1 MVRVLVVDDSTF
13 MRSAIAAL
21 LEKDPEI
28 SVCGTAKDGQDCL
41 AKAAQLQPDIITLD
55 VEMPRMDGLTTLKE
69 LMRTNPLPVLMVSS
83 LTAEGAETTLKAL
96 EYGAL
101 DFIAKVSGADQED
114 FGTELR
120 HKVKS
125 IARRK
130 AFLRL
135 RYTRTNLESGRS
147 GVTGVAGLSAPA
159 TGVAGNAVA
168 GAGMTRGVKTA
179 LSAGRSA
186 TVPLGGHAGG
196 GATGNGQRP
205 STRPAAPVFP
215 SAAAS
220 HAGGTGSASAS
231 PAFSST
237 AAAHAGGASSASAS
251 TIIHPC
257 TGTHDIV
264 VIGVSTGGP
273 PVVQKIL
280 SSLPADFPACILV
293 AQHMPASFTGP
304 FAKRL
309 DGVCRLKVTEA
320 VNGDKIQNGRAY
332 VCPGGKHIGIQMRGP
347 LPEVLVTTEPTSALY
362 KPSVNVL
369 METAGN
375 GLGRRVL
382 GVMLTGMGSDGC
394 DGARVLKQRGGYLIA
409 QNEASCVVYGMPK
422 AVVDAGLADQILD
435 VEDIAKAIMACVKGC

>member
-1 MVRVLVVDDSTF
+1 
-13 MRSAIAAL
+13 MRSAIVAL

-28 SVCGTAKDGQDCL
+28 TVCGTAKDGQDCL
-41 AKAAQLQPDIITLD
+41 AKVAQLQPDIITLD

-69 LMRTNPLPVLMVSS
+69 LMRANPLPVLMVSS

-114 FGTELR
+114 FGVELR

-135 RYTRTNLESGRS
+135 RYTRTSLE
-147 GVTGVAGLSAPA
+147 
-159 TGVAGNAVA
+159 
-168 GAGMTRGVKTA
+168 
-179 LSAGRSA
+179 AGRSSPPSSS
-186 TVPLGGHAGG
+186 VGGSSSSSSLG
-196 GATGNGQRP
+196 
-205 STRPAAPVFP
+205 SSAARSSSLSSGLGRTSGTSSLTSG

-220 HAGGTGSASAS
+220 RQSATARPSLRTSATAAGSSAAAPAGGIIRPCS
-231 PAFSST
+231 
-237 AAAHAGGASSASAS
+237 GA
-251 TIIHPC
+251 
-257 TGTHDIV
+257 HDIV

-280 SSLPADFPACILV
+280 SALPANFPACILV
-293 AQHMPASFTGP
+293 AQHMPATFTGP

-309 DGVCRLKVTEA
+309 DSVCQISVTEA
-320 VNGDKIQNGRAY
+320 ANGDKIQNGHAY

-394 DGARVLKQRGGYLIA
+394 EGAKVLKQRGGYLIA

-435 VEDIAKAIMACVKGC
+435 ADDIAKAIMACVKG

>member
-1 MVRVLVVDDSTF
+1 
-13 MRSAIAAL
+13 MRSAIVAL

-28 SVCGTAKDGQDCL
+28 TVCGTAKDGQDCL
-41 AKAAQLQPDIITLD
+41 AKVAQLQPDIITLD
-55 VEMPRMDGLTTLKE
+55 VEMPRMDGLATLKE

-101 DFIAKVSGADQED
+101 DFIAKVSGAEQED
-114 FGTELR
+114 FGVELR

-135 RYTRTNLESGRS
+135 RYTRTSLESGRS
-147 GVTGVAGLSAPA
+147 SSLSS
-159 TGVAGNAVA
+159 
-168 GAGMTRGVKTA
+168 
-179 LSAGRSA
+179 SAG
-186 TVPLGGHAGG
+186 
-196 GATGNGQRP
+196 
-205 STRPAAPVFP
+205 
-215 SAAAS
+215 
-220 HAGGTGSASAS
+220 
-231 PAFSST
+231 
-237 AAAHAGGASSASAS
+237 SSASSLGSSAARPSSLSSGLGRTSGTSSLTSGAS
-251 TIIHPC
+251 AASRQGATARPTLRTSATAAGTSAATPAGGIIRPC

-280 SSLPADFPACILV
+280 SALPANFPACILV
-293 AQHMPASFTGP
+293 AQHMPATFTGP

-309 DGVCRLKVTEA
+309 DSVCQITVTEA
-320 VNGDKIQNGRAY
+320 ANGDKIQNGHAY

-394 DGARVLKQRGGYLIA
+394 EGAKVLKQRGGYLIA

-435 VEDIAKAIMACVKGC
+435 ADDIAKAIMACVKG

>member
-1 MVRVLVVDDSTF
+1 
-13 MRSAIAAL
+13 MRSAIVAL

-28 SVCGTAKDGQDCL
+28 TVCGTAKDGQDCL
-41 AKAAQLQPDIITLD
+41 VKVAQLQPDIITLD
-55 VEMPRMDGLTTLKE
+55 VEMPRMDGLATLKE
-69 LMRTNPLPVLMVSS
+69 LMRTSPLPVLMVSS

-114 FGTELR
+114 FGVELR

-135 RYTRTNLESGRS
+135 RYTRTNLE
-147 GVTGVAGLSAPA
+147 
-159 TGVAGNAVA
+159 
-168 GAGMTRGVKTA
+168 
-179 LSAGRSA
+179 AGRS
-186 TVPLGGHAGG
+186 TSPSSSAGTSSSSSFG
-196 GATGNGQRP
+196 SARP
-205 STRPAAPVFP
+205 SSLSSGLSRTSGTSSLSGSTSLSSRQSATSRP
-215 SAAAS
+215 SLR
-220 HAGGTGSASAS
+220 SAS
-231 PAFSST
+231 PAAGAS
-237 AAAHAGGASSASAS
+237 APAAGG
-251 TIIHPC
+251 IIRPC
-257 TGTHDIV
+257 SGAHDIV

-280 SSLPADFPACILV
+280 SALPANFPACILV
-293 AQHMPASFTGP
+293 AQHMPATFTGP

-309 DGVCRLKVTEA
+309 DSVCQISVTEA
-320 VNGDKIQNGRAY
+320 ANGDKIQNGHAY

-394 DGARVLKQRGGYLIA
+394 EGAKVLKQRGGYLIA

-435 VEDIAKAIMACVKGC
+435 VDDIAKAIMACVKG

>member
-13 MRSAIAAL
+13 MRSAIVAL

-28 SVCGTAKDGQDCL
+28 TVCGTAKDGQDCL
-41 AKAAQLQPDIITLD
+41 AKVAQLQPDIITLD
-55 VEMPRMDGLTTLKE
+55 VEMPRMDGLATLKE
-69 LMRTNPLPVLMVSS
+69 LMRTSPLPVLMVSS

-101 DFIAKVSGADQED
+101 DFIAKVSGAEQED
-114 FGTELR
+114 FGVELR

-135 RYTRTNLESGRS
+135 RYTRTSLESGRS
-147 GVTGVAGLSAPA
+147 SSLSS
-159 TGVAGNAVA
+159 
-168 GAGMTRGVKTA
+168 
-179 LSAGRSA
+179 SAG
-186 TVPLGGHAGG
+186 
-196 GATGNGQRP
+196 
-205 STRPAAPVFP
+205 
-215 SAAAS
+215 
-220 HAGGTGSASAS
+220 
-231 PAFSST
+231 
-237 AAAHAGGASSASAS
+237 SSASSLGSSGARPSSLSSGLGRTSGTSSLTSGAS
-251 TIIHPC
+251 AASRQGATARPTLRTSATAAGTSAATPAGGIIRPC

-280 SSLPADFPACILV
+280 SALPANFPACILV
-293 AQHMPASFTGP
+293 AQHMPATFTGP

-309 DGVCRLKVTEA
+309 DSVCQITVTEA
-320 VNGDKIQNGRAY
+320 ANGDKIQNGHAY

-394 DGARVLKQRGGYLIA
+394 EGAKVLKQRGGYLIA

-435 VEDIAKAIMACVKGC
+435 ADDIAKAIMACVKG

>member
-1 MVRVLVVDDSTF
+1 
-13 MRSAIAAL
+13 MRSAIVAL

-28 SVCGTAKDGQDCL
+28 TVCGTAKDGQDCL
-41 AKAAQLQPDIITLD
+41 AKVAQLQPDIITLD
-55 VEMPRMDGLTTLKE
+55 VEMPRMDGLATLKE

-101 DFIAKVSGADQED
+101 DFIAKVSGAEQED
-114 FGTELR
+114 FGVELR

-135 RYTRTNLESGRS
+135 RYTRTSLESGRS
-147 GVTGVAGLSAPA
+147 SPLSS
-159 TGVAGNAVA
+159 
-168 GAGMTRGVKTA
+168 
-179 LSAGRSA
+179 SAG
-186 TVPLGGHAGG
+186 
-196 GATGNGQRP
+196 
-205 STRPAAPVFP
+205 
-215 SAAAS
+215 
-220 HAGGTGSASAS
+220 
-231 PAFSST
+231 
-237 AAAHAGGASSASAS
+237 SSASSLGSSAARPSSLSSGLGRTSGTSSLTSGAS
-251 TIIHPC
+251 AASRQSATARPTLRTSATAAGTSAATPAGGIIRPC

-280 SSLPADFPACILV
+280 SALPANFPACILV
-293 AQHMPASFTGP
+293 AQHMPATFTGP

-309 DGVCRLKVTEA
+309 DSVCQITVTEA
-320 VNGDKIQNGRAY
+320 ANGDKIQNGHAY

-394 DGARVLKQRGGYLIA
+394 EGAKVLKQRGGYLIA

-435 VEDIAKAIMACVKGC
+435 ADDIAKAIMACVKG

>member
-1 MVRVLVVDDSTF
+1 
-13 MRSAIAAL
+13 MRSAIVAL

-28 SVCGTAKDGQDCL
+28 TVCGTAKDGRDCL
-41 AKAAQLQPDIITLD
+41 DKVAQLQPDIITLD

-69 LMRTNPLPVLMVSS
+69 LMKTNPLPVLMVSS

-114 FGTELR
+114 FGVELR

-125 IARRK
+125 ISRRK

-135 RYTRTNLESGRS
+135 RYTRTNLE
-147 GVTGVAGLSAPA
+147 
-159 TGVAGNAVA
+159 
-168 GAGMTRGVKTA
+168 
-179 LSAGRSA
+179 AGRSSSLSSSSA
-186 TVPLGGHAGG
+186 GSGLSGSGGTARPSGLTSSLGRSSVTSSLSGSTTSTLRQSGTASRPLRSTSSLT
-196 GATGNGQRP
+196 GATSSQ
-205 STRPAAPVFP
+205 S
-215 SAAAS
+215 SAAS
-220 HAGGTGSASAS
+220 
-231 PAFSST
+231 
-237 AAAHAGGASSASAS
+237 
-251 TIIHPC
+251 IIRPC
-257 TGTHDIV
+257 TGSHDIV

-280 SSLPADFPACILV
+280 SALPANFPACILV
-293 AQHMPASFTGP
+293 AQHMPATFTGP

-309 DGVCRLKVTEA
+309 DSVCQISVTEA
-320 VNGDKIQNGRAY
+320 VNGDKIQNGHAY

-347 LPEVLVTTEPTSALY
+347 LPEVLVTPEPTSALY

-394 DGARVLKQRGGYLIA
+394 EGAKVLKQKGGYLIA

-435 VEDIAKAIMACVKGC
+435 VDDIAKAIMACVKG

>member
-1 MVRVLVVDDSTF
+1 
-13 MRSAIAAL
+13 MRSAIVAL

-28 SVCGTAKDGQDCL
+28 TVCGTAKDGQDCL
-41 AKAAQLQPDIITLD
+41 AKVAQLQPDIITLD
-55 VEMPRMDGLTTLKE
+55 VEMPRMDGLATLKE

-101 DFIAKVSGADQED
+101 DFIAKVSGAEQED
-114 FGTELR
+114 FGVELR

-135 RYTRTNLESGRS
+135 RYTRTSLESGRS
-147 GVTGVAGLSAPA
+147 SSLSS
-159 TGVAGNAVA
+159 
-168 GAGMTRGVKTA
+168 
-179 LSAGRSA
+179 SAG
-186 TVPLGGHAGG
+186 
-196 GATGNGQRP
+196 
-205 STRPAAPVFP
+205 
-215 SAAAS
+215 
-220 HAGGTGSASAS
+220 
-231 PAFSST
+231 
-237 AAAHAGGASSASAS
+237 SSASSLGSSAARPSSLSSGLGRTSGTSSLTSGAS
-251 TIIHPC
+251 AASRQGATARPTLRTSATAAGTSAATPAGGIIRPC

-280 SSLPADFPACILV
+280 SALPANFPACILV
-293 AQHMPASFTGP
+293 AQHMPATFTGP

-309 DGVCRLKVTEA
+309 DSVCQIMVTEA
-320 VNGDKIQNGRAY
+320 ANGDKIQNGHAY

-394 DGARVLKQRGGYLIA
+394 EGAKVLKQRGGYLIA

-435 VEDIAKAIMACVKGC
+435 ADDIAKAIMACVKG

>member
-1 MVRVLVVDDSTF
+1 
-13 MRSAIAAL
+13 MRSAIVAL

-28 SVCGTAKDGQDCL
+28 TVCGTAKDGRDCL
-41 AKAAQLQPDIITLD
+41 DKVAQLQPDIITLD

-114 FGTELR
+114 FGVELR

-125 IARRK
+125 ISRRK

-135 RYTRTNLESGRS
+135 RYTRTNLEAGRS
-147 GVTGVAGLSAPA
+147 SSLSSSSAGSGTSAFGATALPSGLSTGLGRPSATTGSLSGSATSSLRQNGASRPLRSAVAPA
-159 TGVAGNAVA
+159 TP
-168 GAGMTRGVKTA
+168 GASGF
-179 LSAGRSA
+179 SS
-186 TVPLGGHAGG
+186 
-196 GATGNGQRP
+196 
-205 STRPAAPVFP
+205 
-215 SAAAS
+215 SAAS
-220 HAGGTGSASAS
+220 
-231 PAFSST
+231 
-237 AAAHAGGASSASAS
+237 
-251 TIIHPC
+251 IIRPC
-257 TGTHDIV
+257 SGTHDIV

-280 SSLPADFPACILV
+280 SALPANFPACILV
-293 AQHMPASFTGP
+293 AQHMPATFTGP

-309 DGVCRLKVTEA
+309 DSVCQISVTEA
-320 VNGDKIQNGRAY
+320 VNGDKIQNGHAY

-347 LPEVLVTTEPTSALY
+347 LPEVLVTTEPASALY

-394 DGARVLKQRGGYLIA
+394 EGAKVLKQRGGYLIA

-435 VEDIAKAIMACVKGC
+435 ADDIAKAIMACVKG

>member
-1 MVRVLVVDDSTF
+1 
-13 MRSAIAAL
+13 MRSAIVAL

-28 SVCGTAKDGQDCL
+28 TVCGTAKDGQDCL
-41 AKAAQLQPDIITLD
+41 AKVAQLQPDIITLD
-55 VEMPRMDGLTTLKE
+55 VEMPRMDGLATLKE

-101 DFIAKVSGADQED
+101 DFIAKVSGAEQED
-114 FGTELR
+114 FGVELR

-135 RYTRTNLESGRS
+135 RYTRTSLESGRS
-147 GVTGVAGLSAPA
+147 SPLSS
-159 TGVAGNAVA
+159 
-168 GAGMTRGVKTA
+168 
-179 LSAGRSA
+179 SAG
-186 TVPLGGHAGG
+186 
-196 GATGNGQRP
+196 
-205 STRPAAPVFP
+205 
-215 SAAAS
+215 
-220 HAGGTGSASAS
+220 
-231 PAFSST
+231 
-237 AAAHAGGASSASAS
+237 SSASSLGSSAARPSSLSSGLGRTSGTSSLTSGAS
-251 TIIHPC
+251 AASRQGATARPTLRTSATAAGTSAATPAGGIIRPC

-280 SSLPADFPACILV
+280 SALPANFPACILV
-293 AQHMPASFTGP
+293 AQHMPATFTGP

-309 DGVCRLKVTEA
+309 DSVCQITVTEA
-320 VNGDKIQNGRAY
+320 ANGDKIQNGHAY

-394 DGARVLKQRGGYLIA
+394 EGAKVLKQRGGYLIA

-435 VEDIAKAIMACVKGC
+435 ADDIAKAIMACVKG

>member
-13 MRSAIAAL
+13 MRSAIVAL

-28 SVCGTAKDGQDCL
+28 TVCGTAKDGRDCL
-41 AKAAQLQPDIITLD
+41 DKVAQLQPDIITLD
-55 VEMPRMDGLTTLKE
+55 VEMPRMDGLATLKE

-114 FGTELR
+114 FGVELR

-125 IARRK
+125 ISRRK

-135 RYTRTNLESGRS
+135 RYTRTNLE
-147 GVTGVAGLSAPA
+147 
-159 TGVAGNAVA
+159 
-168 GAGMTRGVKTA
+168 
-179 LSAGRSA
+179 AGRS
-186 TVPLGGHAGG
+186 TPL
-196 GATGNGQRP
+196 
-205 STRPAAPVFP
+205 
-215 SAAAS
+215 
-220 HAGGTGSASAS
+220 
-231 PAFSST
+231 SSSISSS
-237 AAAHAGGASSASAS
+237 GSSASAFSGTTRTSSLSSGLRTS
-251 TIIHPC
+251 TAGSLSGGVSSLRQSGTSRPLRSTGSAMGAAGTASSVSSGGSIIRPC

-280 SSLPADFPACILV
+280 SALPANFPACILV
-293 AQHMPASFTGP
+293 AQHMPATFTGP

-309 DGVCRLKVTEA
+309 DSVCQITVTEA
-320 VNGDKIQNGRAY
+320 ANGDKIQNGHAY

-347 LPEVLVTTEPTSALY
+347 LPEVLVTPEPTSALY

-394 DGARVLKQRGGYLIA
+394 EGAKVLKQRGGYLIA

-435 VEDIAKAIMACVKGC
+435 ADDIAKAIMACVKG

>member
-1 MVRVLVVDDSTF
+1 
-13 MRSAIAAL
+13 MRSAIVAL

-28 SVCGTAKDGQDCL
+28 TVCGTAKDGQDCL
-41 AKAAQLQPDIITLD
+41 VKVAQLQPDIITLD
-55 VEMPRMDGLTTLKE
+55 VEMPRMDGLATLKE

-101 DFIAKVSGADQED
+101 DFIAKVSGAEQED
-114 FGTELR
+114 FGVELR

-135 RYTRTNLESGRS
+135 RYTRTSLEAGRGTSLSSAAGSSSSSSLGGTRPSSLSSSLSRPSGLSSLSGSASLSSRQSGTSRPSLRS
-147 GVTGVAGLSAPA
+147 SSPAAGASAPA
-159 TGVAGNAVA
+159 
-168 GAGMTRGVKTA
+168 
-179 LSAGRSA
+179 
-186 TVPLGGHAGG
+186 AGG
-196 GATGNGQRP
+196 IIRP
-205 STRPAAPVFP
+205 CS
-215 SAAAS
+215 
-220 HAGGTGSASAS
+220 
-231 PAFSST
+231 
-237 AAAHAGGASSASAS
+237 
-251 TIIHPC
+251 
-257 TGTHDIV
+257 GTHDIV

-280 SSLPADFPACILV
+280 SALPANFPACILV
-293 AQHMPASFTGP
+293 AQHMPATFTGP

-309 DGVCRLKVTEA
+309 DSVCQISVTEA
-320 VNGDKIQNGRAY
+320 ANGDKIQNGHAY

-347 LPEVLVTTEPTSALY
+347 LPEVLVTTEPASALY

-394 DGARVLKQRGGYLIA
+394 EGAKVLKQRGGYLIA

-435 VEDIAKAIMACVKGC
+435 VDDIAKAIMACVKG

>member
-1 MVRVLVVDDSTF
+1 
-13 MRSAIAAL
+13 MRSAIVAL

-28 SVCGTAKDGQDCL
+28 TVCGTAKDGQDCL
-41 AKAAQLQPDIITLD
+41 AKVAQLQPDIITLD
-55 VEMPRMDGLTTLKE
+55 VEMPRMDGLATLKE

-101 DFIAKVSGADQED
+101 DFIAKVSGAEQED
-114 FGTELR
+114 FGVELR

-135 RYTRTNLESGRS
+135 RYTRTSLESGRS
-147 GVTGVAGLSAPA
+147 SSLSS
-159 TGVAGNAVA
+159 
-168 GAGMTRGVKTA
+168 
-179 LSAGRSA
+179 SAG
-186 TVPLGGHAGG
+186 
-196 GATGNGQRP
+196 
-205 STRPAAPVFP
+205 
-215 SAAAS
+215 
-220 HAGGTGSASAS
+220 
-231 PAFSST
+231 
-237 AAAHAGGASSASAS
+237 SSASSLGSSAARPSSLSSGPGRTSGTSSLTSGAS
-251 TIIHPC
+251 AASRQGATARPTLRTSATAAGTSAATPAGGIIRPC

-280 SSLPADFPACILV
+280 SALPANFPACILV
-293 AQHMPASFTGP
+293 AQHMPATFTGP

-309 DGVCRLKVTEA
+309 DSVCQITVTEA
-320 VNGDKIQNGRAY
+320 ANGDKIQNGHAY

-394 DGARVLKQRGGYLIA
+394 EGAKVLKQRGGYLIA

-435 VEDIAKAIMACVKGC
+435 ADDIAKAIMACVKG

>member
-13 MRSAIAAL
+13 MRSAIVAL

-28 SVCGTAKDGQDCL
+28 TVCGTAKDGQDCL
-41 AKAAQLQPDIITLD
+41 AKVAQLQPDIITLD
-55 VEMPRMDGLTTLKE
+55 VEMPRMDGLATLKE

-101 DFIAKVSGADQED
+101 DFIAKVSGAEQED
-114 FGTELR
+114 FGVELR

-135 RYTRTNLESGRS
+135 RYTRTSLESGRS
-147 GVTGVAGLSAPA
+147 SSLSS
-159 TGVAGNAVA
+159 
-168 GAGMTRGVKTA
+168 
-179 LSAGRSA
+179 SAG
-186 TVPLGGHAGG
+186 
-196 GATGNGQRP
+196 
-205 STRPAAPVFP
+205 
-215 SAAAS
+215 
-220 HAGGTGSASAS
+220 
-231 PAFSST
+231 
-237 AAAHAGGASSASAS
+237 SSASSLGSSAARPSSLSSGLGRTSGTSSLTSGAS
-251 TIIHPC
+251 AASRQGATARPTLRTSATAAGTSAATPAGGIIRPC

-280 SSLPADFPACILV
+280 SALPANFPACILV
-293 AQHMPASFTGP
+293 AQHMPATFTGP

-309 DGVCRLKVTEA
+309 DSVCQITVTEA
-320 VNGDKIQNGRAY
+320 ANGDKIQNGHAY

-394 DGARVLKQRGGYLIA
+394 EGAKVLKQRGGYLIA

-435 VEDIAKAIMACVKGC
+435 ADDIAKAIMACVKG

>member
-1 MVRVLVVDDSTF
+1 
-13 MRSAIAAL
+13 MRSAIVAL

-28 SVCGTAKDGQDCL
+28 TVCGTAKDGQDCL
-41 AKAAQLQPDIITLD
+41 AKASQLQPDIITLD

-69 LMRTNPLPVLMVSS
+69 LMRINPLPVLMVSS

-101 DFIAKVSGADQED
+101 DFIAKVSGADQD
-114 FGTELR
+114 AFGVELR

-147 GVTGVAGLSAPA
+147 SGTGTAATAASSATTSTGLSGAGLA
-159 TGVAGNAVA
+159 
-168 GAGMTRGVKTA
+168 
-179 LSAGRSA
+179 
-186 TVPLGGHAGG
+186 AGG
-196 GATGNGQRP
+196 TRTARSGLSSGLGKPSPSSRLGATGSAGAMSRAPARAVARP
-205 STRPAAPVFP
+205 SATTG
-215 SAAAS
+215 AAAS
-220 HAGGTGSASAS
+220 TPGGV
-231 PAFSST
+231 
-237 AAAHAGGASSASAS
+237 
-251 TIIHPC
+251 IRPC
-257 TGTHDIV
+257 SGTHDIV

-280 SSLPADFPACILV
+280 SALPADFPACILV

-309 DGVCRLKVTEA
+309 DGVCSLKVTEA
-320 VNGDKIQNGRAY
+320 VNGDKIQNGHAY

-394 DGARVLKQRGGYLIA
+394 EGAKVLKQRGGYLIA

-435 VEDIAKAIMACVKGC
+435 ADDIAKAIIACVKGC

>member
-1 MVRVLVVDDSTF
+1 
-13 MRSAIAAL
+13 MRSAIVAL

-28 SVCGTAKDGQDCL
+28 TVCGTAKDGQDCL
-41 AKAAQLQPDIITLD
+41 AKVAQLQPDIITLD
-55 VEMPRMDGLTTLKE
+55 VEMPRMDGLATLKE
-69 LMRTNPLPVLMVSS
+69 LMRTSPLPVLMVSS

-114 FGTELR
+114 FGVELR

-135 RYTRTNLESGRS
+135 RYTRTNLEAGRS
-147 GVTGVAGLSAPA
+147 TSPSSAATSSSSSFGSARPSSLSSGLSRTSGTSSLSGSTSLASRQSATAHPSLRSATPAAGASAPA
-159 TGVAGNAVA
+159 
-168 GAGMTRGVKTA
+168 
-179 LSAGRSA
+179 
-186 TVPLGGHAGG
+186 AGG
-196 GATGNGQRP
+196 IIRPCSGA
-205 STRPAAPVFP
+205 
-215 SAAAS
+215 
-220 HAGGTGSASAS
+220 
-231 PAFSST
+231 
-237 AAAHAGGASSASAS
+237 
-251 TIIHPC
+251 
-257 TGTHDIV
+257 HDIV

-280 SSLPADFPACILV
+280 SALPANFPACILV
-293 AQHMPASFTGP
+293 AQHMPATFTGP

-309 DGVCRLKVTEA
+309 DSVCQISVTEA
-320 VNGDKIQNGRAY
+320 ANGDKIQNGHAY

-394 DGARVLKQRGGYLIA
+394 EGAKVLKQRGGYLIA

-435 VEDIAKAIMACVKGC
+435 VDDIAKAIMACVKG

>member
-1 MVRVLVVDDSTF
+1 
-13 MRSAIAAL
+13 MRSAIVAL

-28 SVCGTAKDGQDCL
+28 NVCGTAKDGQDCL
-41 AKAAQLQPDIITLD
+41 VKAAQLQPDIITLD

-101 DFIAKVSGADQED
+101 DFIAKVSGADQEA
-114 FGTELR
+114 FGAELR

-135 RYTRTNLESGRS
+135 RYTRTNLESGRTS
-147 GVTGVAGLSAPA
+147 GSGIGASPTAASGFS
-159 TGVAGNAVA
+159 
-168 GAGMTRGVKTA
+168 GAGMSTGGARSGVSAGLGKTA
-179 LSAGRSA
+179 SAGRLA
-186 TVPLGGHAGG
+186 AAGTT
-196 GATGNGQRP
+196 ALRSPSRLASRP
-205 STRPAAPVFP
+205 PVTSAAPSAVQAGVAAP
-215 SAAAS
+215 S
-220 HAGGTGSASAS
+220 
-231 PAFSST
+231 SSV
-237 AAAHAGGASSASAS
+237 
-251 TIIHPC
+251 IRPC
-257 TGTHDIV
+257 SGTHDIV

-280 SSLPADFPACILV
+280 SALPADFPACILV

-320 VNGDKIQNGRAY
+320 VNGDKIQNGHAY

-382 GVMLTGMGSDGC
+382 GVMLTGMGADGC
-394 DGARVLKQRGGYLIA
+394 EGAKVLKQRGGYLIA

-435 VEDIAKAIMACVKGC
+435 VDDIAKAIIACVKGC

>member
-13 MRSAIAAL
+13 MRSAIVAL

-28 SVCGTAKDGQDCL
+28 TVCGTAKDGQDCL
-41 AKAAQLQPDIITLD
+41 AKVAQLQPDIITLD
-55 VEMPRMDGLTTLKE
+55 VEMPRMDGLATLKE

-114 FGTELR
+114 FGVELR

-135 RYTRTNLESGRS
+135 RYTRTNLEAGRGSPLSSSAGSASSLGSATNSAARPTSLSSGLGRTS
-147 GVTGVAGLSAPA
+147 GVSSLS
-159 TGVAGNAVA
+159 
-168 GAGMTRGVKTA
+168 
-179 LSAGRSA
+179 
-186 TVPLGGHAGG
+186 
-196 GATGNGQRP
+196 
-205 STRPAAPVFP
+205 
-215 SAAAS
+215 
-220 HAGGTGSASAS
+220 GSASAAFRQSTASPRPSLRTSS
-231 PAFSST
+231 PAAGAG
-237 AAAHAGGASSASAS
+237 AAASAGG
-251 TIIHPC
+251 IIRPC
-257 TGTHDIV
+257 SGAHDIV

-280 SSLPADFPACILV
+280 SALPANFPACILV
-293 AQHMPASFTGP
+293 AQHMPATFTGP

-309 DGVCRLKVTEA
+309 DSVCQISVTEA
-320 VNGDKIQNGRAY
+320 ANGDKIQNGHAY

-394 DGARVLKQRGGYLIA
+394 EGAKVLKQRGGYLIA

-435 VEDIAKAIMACVKGC
+435 VEDIAKAIMACVKG

>member
-1 MVRVLVVDDSTF
+1 
-13 MRSAIAAL
+13 MRSAIVAL

-28 SVCGTAKDGQDCL
+28 TVCGTAKDGQDCL
-41 AKAAQLQPDIITLD
+41 AKVAQLQPDIITLD

-69 LMRTNPLPVLMVSS
+69 LMRTSPLPVLMVSS

-114 FGTELR
+114 FGVELR

-135 RYTRTNLESGRS
+135 RYTRTNLEAGRGS
-147 GVTGVAGLSAPA
+147 SLSSSAGGSSSSSLGSAARPSSLSSGLSR
-159 TGVAGNAVA
+159 TSG
-168 GAGMTRGVKTA
+168 TSS
-179 LSAGRSA
+179 LSGSSSLSSRQS
-186 TVPLGGHAGG
+186 TTP
-196 GATGNGQRP
+196 RP
-205 STRPAAPVFP
+205 SLR
-215 SAAAS
+215 
-220 HAGGTGSASAS
+220 SAS
-231 PAFSST
+231 PA
-237 AAAHAGGASSASAS
+237 AGAGAPAAGG
-251 TIIHPC
+251 IIRPC
-257 TGTHDIV
+257 SGTHDIV

-280 SSLPADFPACILV
+280 SALPANFPACILV
-293 AQHMPASFTGP
+293 AQHMPATFTGP

-309 DGVCRLKVTEA
+309 DSVCQISVTEA
-320 VNGDKIQNGRAY
+320 VNGDKIQNGHAY

-394 DGARVLKQRGGYLIA
+394 EGAKVLKQRGGYLIA

-435 VEDIAKAIMACVKGC
+435 VDDIAKAIMACVKG

>member
-1 MVRVLVVDDSTF
+1 
-13 MRSAIAAL
+13 MRSAIVAL

-28 SVCGTAKDGQDCL
+28 NVCGTAKDGQECL
-41 AKAAQLQPDIITLD
+41 VKAAQLQPDIITLD
-55 VEMPRMDGLTTLKE
+55 VEMPRMDGLATLKE

-147 GVTGVAGLSAPA
+147 GGTGAAAASSVSSGL
-159 TGVAGNAVA
+159 TGSTG
-168 GAGMTRGVKTA
+168 GAGMTRGARTA
-179 LSAGRSA
+179 FPAGRGA
-186 TVPLGGHAGG
+186 AAPLTGHAGG
-196 GATGNGQRP
+196 SATGMGQRA
-205 STRPAAPVFP
+205 STRHAAPAFP
-215 SAAAS
+215 SA
-220 HAGGTGSASAS
+220 
-231 PAFSST
+231 T
-237 AAAHAGGASSASAS
+237 AHTGGATPASAS

-280 SSLPADFPACILV
+280 SALPADFPACILV

-309 DGVCRLKVTEA
+309 DGVCRIKVTEA
-320 VNGDKIQNGRAY
+320 VNGDKIQNGHAY

-347 LPEVLVTTEPTSALY
+347 LPEVLVTAEPTSALY

-394 DGARVLKQRGGYLIA
+394 DGAKVLKQRGGYLIA

-435 VEDIAKAIMACVKGC
+435 VEDIARAIMACVKGC

>member
-1 MVRVLVVDDSTF
+1 
-13 MRSAIAAL
+13 MRSAIVAL

-28 SVCGTAKDGQDCL
+28 TVCGTAKDGQDCL
-41 AKAAQLQPDIITLD
+41 AKVAQLQPDIITLD
-55 VEMPRMDGLTTLKE
+55 VEMPRMDGLATLKE

-101 DFIAKVSGADQED
+101 DFIAKVSGAEQED
-114 FGTELR
+114 FGVELR

-135 RYTRTNLESGRS
+135 RYTRTSLESGRS
-147 GVTGVAGLSAPA
+147 SSLSS
-159 TGVAGNAVA
+159 
-168 GAGMTRGVKTA
+168 
-179 LSAGRSA
+179 SAG
-186 TVPLGGHAGG
+186 
-196 GATGNGQRP
+196 
-205 STRPAAPVFP
+205 
-215 SAAAS
+215 
-220 HAGGTGSASAS
+220 
-231 PAFSST
+231 
-237 AAAHAGGASSASAS
+237 SSASSLGSSAARPSSLSSGLGRTSGTSSLTSGAS
-251 TIIHPC
+251 AASRQGATVRPTLRTSATAAGTSAATPAGGIIRPC

-280 SSLPADFPACILV
+280 SALPANFPACILV
-293 AQHMPASFTGP
+293 AQHMPATFTGP

-309 DGVCRLKVTEA
+309 DSVCQITVTEA
-320 VNGDKIQNGRAY
+320 ANGDKIQNGHAY

-394 DGARVLKQRGGYLIA
+394 EGAKVLKQRGGYLIA

-435 VEDIAKAIMACVKGC
+435 ADDIAKAIMACVKG

>member
-1 MVRVLVVDDSTF
+1 
-13 MRSAIAAL
+13 MRSAIVAL

-28 SVCGTAKDGQDCL
+28 TVCGTAKDGQDCL
-41 AKAAQLQPDIITLD
+41 AKVAQLQPDIITLD
-55 VEMPRMDGLTTLKE
+55 VEMPRMDGLATLKE

-101 DFIAKVSGADQED
+101 DFIDKVSGADQEH
-114 FGTELR
+114 FGVELR

-135 RYTRTNLESGRS
+135 RYTRTSLESGRS
-147 GVTGVAGLSAPA
+147 SSLSS
-159 TGVAGNAVA
+159 
-168 GAGMTRGVKTA
+168 
-179 LSAGRSA
+179 SAG
-186 TVPLGGHAGG
+186 
-196 GATGNGQRP
+196 
-205 STRPAAPVFP
+205 
-215 SAAAS
+215 
-220 HAGGTGSASAS
+220 
-231 PAFSST
+231 
-237 AAAHAGGASSASAS
+237 SSASSLGSSAARPSSLSSGLGRTSGTSSLTSGAS
-251 TIIHPC
+251 AASRQGATARPTLRTSATAAGTSAATPAGGIIRPC

-280 SSLPADFPACILV
+280 SALPANFPACILV
-293 AQHMPASFTGP
+293 AQHMPATFTGP

-309 DGVCRLKVTEA
+309 DSVCQITVTEA
-320 VNGDKIQNGRAY
+320 ANGDKIQNGHAY

-394 DGARVLKQRGGYLIA
+394 EGAKVLKQRGGYLIA

-435 VEDIAKAIMACVKGC
+435 ADDIAKAIMACVKG

>member
-1 MVRVLVVDDSTF
+1 
-13 MRSAIAAL
+13 MRSAIVAL

-28 SVCGTAKDGQDCL
+28 TVCGTAKDGQDCL
-41 AKAAQLQPDIITLD
+41 AKVAQLQPDIIALD
-55 VEMPRMDGLTTLKE
+55 VEMPRMDGLATLKE

-101 DFIAKVSGADQED
+101 DFIAKVSGAEQED
-114 FGTELR
+114 FGVELR

-135 RYTRTNLESGRS
+135 RYTRTSLESGRS
-147 GVTGVAGLSAPA
+147 SSLSS
-159 TGVAGNAVA
+159 
-168 GAGMTRGVKTA
+168 
-179 LSAGRSA
+179 SAG
-186 TVPLGGHAGG
+186 
-196 GATGNGQRP
+196 
-205 STRPAAPVFP
+205 
-215 SAAAS
+215 
-220 HAGGTGSASAS
+220 
-231 PAFSST
+231 
-237 AAAHAGGASSASAS
+237 SSASSLGSSAARPSSLSSGLGRTSGTSSLTSGAS
-251 TIIHPC
+251 AASRQGATARPTLRTSATAAGTSAATPAGGIIRPC

-280 SSLPADFPACILV
+280 SALPANFPACILV
-293 AQHMPASFTGP
+293 AQHMPATFTGP

-309 DGVCRLKVTEA
+309 DSVCQITVTEA
-320 VNGDKIQNGRAY
+320 ANGDKIQNGHAY

-394 DGARVLKQRGGYLIA
+394 EGAKVLKQRGGYLIA

-435 VEDIAKAIMACVKGC
+435 ADDIAKAIMACVKG

>member
-1 MVRVLVVDDSTF
+1 
-13 MRSAIAAL
+13 MRSAIVAL

-28 SVCGTAKDGQDCL
+28 TVCGTAKDGQDCL
-41 AKAAQLQPDIITLD
+41 AKVAQLQPDIITLD

-69 LMRTNPLPVLMVSS
+69 LMRTNPLPVIMVSS

-114 FGTELR
+114 FGVELR

-135 RYTRTNLESGRS
+135 RFTRANLEAGRS
-147 GVTGVAGLSAPA
+147 SLSSSGGSSTSTFGSSAGSGTTRPSGLTSGLGRSSSASGLSSSGSLSGSTASSLRQSA
-159 TGVAGNAVA
+159 TSSRPLRSTIASAGTA
-168 GAGMTRGVKTA
+168 GAG
-179 LSAGRSA
+179 
-186 TVPLGGHAGG
+186 
-196 GATGNGQRP
+196 
-205 STRPAAPVFP
+205 AAH
-215 SAAAS
+215 SAA
-220 HAGGTGSASAS
+220 G
-231 PAFSST
+231 
-237 AAAHAGGASSASAS
+237 
-251 TIIHPC
+251 IIRPC
-257 TGTHDIV
+257 TGSHDIV

-280 SSLPADFPACILV
+280 SALPANFPACILV
-293 AQHMPASFTGP
+293 AQHMPATFTGP

-309 DGVCRLKVTEA
+309 DSVCQITVTEA
-320 VNGDKIQNGRAY
+320 VNGDKIQNGHAY
-332 VCPGGKHIGIQMRGP
+332 VCPGGKHIGIHMRGP
-347 LPEVLVTTEPTSALY
+347 LPEVLVTPEPTSALY

-375 GLGRRVL
+375 GMGRRVL

-394 DGARVLKQRGGYLIA
+394 EGAKVLKQKGGYLIA

-435 VEDIAKAIMACVKGC
+435 VDDIAKAIMACVKG

>member
-1 MVRVLVVDDSTF
+1 
-13 MRSAIAAL
+13 MRSAIVAL

-28 SVCGTAKDGQDCL
+28 TVCGTAKDGQDCL
-41 AKAAQLQPDIITLD
+41 AKVAQLQPDIITLD
-55 VEMPRMDGLTTLKE
+55 VEMPRMDGLATLKE

-101 DFIAKVSGADQED
+101 DFIAKVSGAEQED
-114 FGTELR
+114 FGVELR

-135 RYTRTNLESGRS
+135 RYTRTSLESGRS
-147 GVTGVAGLSAPA
+147 SSLSS
-159 TGVAGNAVA
+159 
-168 GAGMTRGVKTA
+168 
-179 LSAGRSA
+179 SAGISASSLGSSAARPSSLSSGLGRTSGTSSLTSGASAASRQGATARPTLRTSA
-186 TVPLGGHAGG
+186 TAAGTSAATPAGG
-196 GATGNGQRP
+196 
-205 STRPAAPVFP
+205 
-215 SAAAS
+215 
-220 HAGGTGSASAS
+220 
-231 PAFSST
+231 
-237 AAAHAGGASSASAS
+237 
-251 TIIHPC
+251 IIRPC

-280 SSLPADFPACILV
+280 SALPANFPACILV
-293 AQHMPASFTGP
+293 AQHMPATFTGP

-309 DGVCRLKVTEA
+309 DSVCQITVTEA
-320 VNGDKIQNGRAY
+320 ANGDKIQNGHAY

-394 DGARVLKQRGGYLIA
+394 EGAKVLKQRGGYLIA

-435 VEDIAKAIMACVKGC
+435 ADDIAKAIMACVKG

>member
-1 MVRVLVVDDSTF
+1 
-13 MRSAIAAL
+13 MRSAIVAL

-28 SVCGTAKDGQDCL
+28 TVCGTAKDGQDCL
-41 AKAAQLQPDIITLD
+41 AKVAQLQPDIITLD
-55 VEMPRMDGLTTLKE
+55 VEMPRMDGLATLKE
-69 LMRTNPLPVLMVSS
+69 LMRTSPLPVLMVSS

-114 FGTELR
+114 FGVELR

-135 RYTRTNLESGRS
+135 RYTRTNLE
-147 GVTGVAGLSAPA
+147 
-159 TGVAGNAVA
+159 
-168 GAGMTRGVKTA
+168 
-179 LSAGRSA
+179 AGRSTSPSSAA
-186 TVPLGGHAGG
+186 TSSSSSFGSARPSSLSSGLSRTSGTSSLSGSTSLASRQSATARPSLRSATPAAGG
-196 GATGNGQRP
+196 IIRPCSGA
-205 STRPAAPVFP
+205 
-215 SAAAS
+215 
-220 HAGGTGSASAS
+220 
-231 PAFSST
+231 
-237 AAAHAGGASSASAS
+237 
-251 TIIHPC
+251 
-257 TGTHDIV
+257 HDIV

-280 SSLPADFPACILV
+280 SALPANFPACILV
-293 AQHMPASFTGP
+293 AQHMPATFTGP

-309 DGVCRLKVTEA
+309 DSVCQISVTEA
-320 VNGDKIQNGRAY
+320 ANGDKIQNGHAY

-394 DGARVLKQRGGYLIA
+394 EGAKVLKQRGGYLIA

-435 VEDIAKAIMACVKGC
+435 VDDIAKAIMACVKG

>member
-13 MRSAIAAL
+13 MRSAIVAL

-28 SVCGTAKDGQDCL
+28 TVCGTAKDGQDCL
-41 AKAAQLQPDIITLD
+41 AKVAQLQPDIITLD

-69 LMRTNPLPVLMVSS
+69 LMRANPLPVLMVSS

-114 FGTELR
+114 FGVELR

-135 RYTRTNLESGRS
+135 RYTRTSLE
-147 GVTGVAGLSAPA
+147 
-159 TGVAGNAVA
+159 
-168 GAGMTRGVKTA
+168 
-179 LSAGRSA
+179 AGRSSPPSSS
-186 TVPLGGHAGG
+186 VGGSSSSLG
-196 GATGNGQRP
+196 
-205 STRPAAPVFP
+205 SSAARSSSLSSGLGRTSGTSSLTSG

-220 HAGGTGSASAS
+220 RQSATARPSLRTSATAAGSSAAAPAGGIIRPCS
-231 PAFSST
+231 
-237 AAAHAGGASSASAS
+237 GA
-251 TIIHPC
+251 
-257 TGTHDIV
+257 HDIV

-280 SSLPADFPACILV
+280 SALPANFPACILV
-293 AQHMPASFTGP
+293 AQHMPATFTGP

-309 DGVCRLKVTEA
+309 DSVCQISVTEA
-320 VNGDKIQNGRAY
+320 ANGDKIQNGHAY

-394 DGARVLKQRGGYLIA
+394 EGAKVLKQRGGYLIA

-435 VEDIAKAIMACVKGC
+435 ADDIAKAIMACVKG

>member
-1 MVRVLVVDDSTF
+1 
-13 MRSAIAAL
+13 MRSAIVAL

-28 SVCGTAKDGQDCL
+28 TVCGTAKDGQDCL
-41 AKAAQLQPDIITLD
+41 AKVAQLQPDIITLD
-55 VEMPRMDGLTTLKE
+55 VEMPRMDGLATLKE

-101 DFIAKVSGADQED
+101 DFIAKVSGAEQED
-114 FGTELR
+114 FGVELR

-135 RYTRTNLESGRS
+135 RYTRTSLESGRS
-147 GVTGVAGLSAPA
+147 SPLSS
-159 TGVAGNAVA
+159 
-168 GAGMTRGVKTA
+168 
-179 LSAGRSA
+179 SAGSSASSLGSSAARPSSLSSGLGRTSGTSSLTSGASAASRQSA
-186 TVPLGGHAGG
+186 TVRPTLRTSATAAGTSAATPAGG
-196 GATGNGQRP
+196 
-205 STRPAAPVFP
+205 
-215 SAAAS
+215 
-220 HAGGTGSASAS
+220 
-231 PAFSST
+231 
-237 AAAHAGGASSASAS
+237 
-251 TIIHPC
+251 IIRPC

-280 SSLPADFPACILV
+280 SALPANFPACILV
-293 AQHMPASFTGP
+293 AQHMPATFTGP

-309 DGVCRLKVTEA
+309 DSVCQITVTEA
-320 VNGDKIQNGRAY
+320 ANGDKIQNGHAY

-394 DGARVLKQRGGYLIA
+394 EGAKVLKQRGGYLIA

-435 VEDIAKAIMACVKGC
+435 ADDIAKAIMACVKG

>member
-1 MVRVLVVDDSTF
+1 
-13 MRSAIAAL
+13 MRSAIVAL

-28 SVCGTAKDGQDCL
+28 TVCGTAKDGQDCL
-41 AKAAQLQPDIITLD
+41 AKVAQLQPDIITLD
-55 VEMPRMDGLTTLKE
+55 VEMPRMDGLATLKE
-69 LMRTNPLPVLMVSS
+69 LMRTSPLPVLMVSS

-114 FGTELR
+114 FGVELR

-135 RYTRTNLESGRS
+135 RYTRTNLEAGRS
-147 GVTGVAGLSAPA
+147 TSPSSAATSSSSSFGSARPSSLSSGLSRTSGTSSLSGSTSLASRQSATARPSLRSATPAAGASAPA
-159 TGVAGNAVA
+159 ADG
-168 GAGMTRGVKTA
+168 
-179 LSAGRSA
+179 
-186 TVPLGGHAGG
+186 
-196 GATGNGQRP
+196 
-205 STRPAAPVFP
+205 
-215 SAAAS
+215 
-220 HAGGTGSASAS
+220 
-231 PAFSST
+231 
-237 AAAHAGGASSASAS
+237 
-251 TIIHPC
+251 IIRPC
-257 TGTHDIV
+257 TGAHDIV

-280 SSLPADFPACILV
+280 SALPANFPACILV
-293 AQHMPASFTGP
+293 AQHMPATFTGP

-309 DGVCRLKVTEA
+309 DSVCQISVTEA
-320 VNGDKIQNGRAY
+320 ANGDKIQNGHAY

-394 DGARVLKQRGGYLIA
+394 EGAKVLKQRGGYLIA

-435 VEDIAKAIMACVKGC
+435 VDDIAKAIMACVKG

>member
-1 MVRVLVVDDSTF
+1 
-13 MRSAIAAL
+13 MRSAIVAL

-28 SVCGTAKDGQDCL
+28 TVCGTAKDGRDCL
-41 AKAAQLQPDIITLD
+41 DKVAQLQPDIITLD

-114 FGTELR
+114 FGVELR

-125 IARRK
+125 ISRRK

-135 RYTRTNLESGRS
+135 RYTRTNLE
-147 GVTGVAGLSAPA
+147 
-159 TGVAGNAVA
+159 
-168 GAGMTRGVKTA
+168 
-179 LSAGRSA
+179 AGRSSS
-186 TVPLGGHAGG
+186 LSSSSSAGSG
-196 GATGNGQRP
+196 T
-205 STRPAAPVFP
+205 SSF
-215 SAAAS
+215 
-220 HAGGTGSASAS
+220 GGTTR
-231 PAFSST
+231 SSGLT
-237 AAAHAGGASSASAS
+237 STPGRTSSSLSAS
-251 TIIHPC
+251 TASSLSTTSSLRQSGTTSRPLRSTSTLAGTAGTTGSPSSAASIIRPC
-257 TGTHDIV
+257 TGSHDIV

-280 SSLPADFPACILV
+280 SALPANFPACILV
-293 AQHMPASFTGP
+293 AQHMPATFTGP

-309 DGVCRLKVTEA
+309 DSVCQITVTEA
-320 VNGDKIQNGRAY
+320 VNGDKIQNGHAY

-347 LPEVLVTTEPTSALY
+347 LPEVLVTPEPTSALY

-394 DGARVLKQRGGYLIA
+394 EGAKVLKQKGGYLIA

-435 VEDIAKAIMACVKGC
+435 VDDIAKAIMACVKG

>member
-13 MRSAIAAL
+13 MRSAIVAL

-28 SVCGTAKDGQDCL
+28 TVCGTAKDGQDCL
-41 AKAAQLQPDIITLD
+41 AKVAQLQPDIITLD

-114 FGTELR
+114 FGVELR

-135 RYTRTNLESGRS
+135 RYTRTSLESGRS
-147 GVTGVAGLSAPA
+147 SSLSSSAGSSASSLGSSARP
-159 TGVAGNAVA
+159 
-168 GAGMTRGVKTA
+168 TA
-179 LSAGRSA
+179 LSSG
-186 TVPLGGHAGG
+186 LGK
-196 GATGNGQRP
+196 
-205 STRPAAPVFP
+205 
-215 SAAAS
+215 AS
-220 HAGGTGSASAS
+220 GT
-231 PAFSST
+231 SSLT
-237 AAAHAGGASSASAS
+237 GGASAASRQSPPARPTLRTSATAAGTSAATS
-251 TIIHPC
+251 AGSIIRPC

-280 SSLPADFPACILV
+280 SALPANFPACILV
-293 AQHMPASFTGP
+293 AQHMPATFTGP

-309 DGVCRLKVTEA
+309 DSVCQITVTEA
-320 VNGDKIQNGRAY
+320 ANGDKIQNGHAY

-394 DGARVLKQRGGYLIA
+394 EGAKVLKQRGGYLIA

-435 VEDIAKAIMACVKGC
+435 ADDIAKAIMACVKG

>member
-1 MVRVLVVDDSTF
+1 
-13 MRSAIAAL
+13 MRSAIVAL

-28 SVCGTAKDGQDCL
+28 TVCGTAKDGQDCL
-41 AKAAQLQPDIITLD
+41 AKVAQLQPDIITLD
-55 VEMPRMDGLTTLKE
+55 VEMPRMDGLATLKE

-101 DFIAKVSGADQED
+101 DFIAKVSGAEQED
-114 FGTELR
+114 FGVELR

-135 RYTRTNLESGRS
+135 RYTRTSLESGRS
-147 GVTGVAGLSAPA
+147 SSLSS
-159 TGVAGNAVA
+159 
-168 GAGMTRGVKTA
+168 
-179 LSAGRSA
+179 SAG
-186 TVPLGGHAGG
+186 
-196 GATGNGQRP
+196 
-205 STRPAAPVFP
+205 
-215 SAAAS
+215 
-220 HAGGTGSASAS
+220 
-231 PAFSST
+231 
-237 AAAHAGGASSASAS
+237 SSASSLGSSAARPSSLSSGLGRTSGTSCLTSGAS
-251 TIIHPC
+251 AASRQGATARPTLRTSATAAGTSAATPAGGIIRPC

-280 SSLPADFPACILV
+280 SALPANFPACILV
-293 AQHMPASFTGP
+293 AQHMPATFTGP

-309 DGVCRLKVTEA
+309 DSVCQITVTEA
-320 VNGDKIQNGRAY
+320 ANGDKIQNGHAY

-394 DGARVLKQRGGYLIA
+394 EGAKVLKQRGGYLIA

-435 VEDIAKAIMACVKGC
+435 ADDIAKAIMACVKG